1 MTAGTVSDLAITE
14 MACSP
19 EKTMEAEAMTRTTC
33 FSALSVTVFGGERG
47 EPPHDVEPGSGR
59 AYLRLRGVSV
69 CPPCQSGISSP
80 NHRKDWKMRTGGIGG
95 SLFLVALGAILYWAV
110 TVEAEGFNL
119 NTMGVILMVVGVVG
133 LILTLI
139 MTASAERTEREDKD
153 VTIVER

>member
-1 MTAGTVSDLAITE
+1 
-14 MACSP
+14 
-19 EKTMEAEAMTRTTC
+19 
-33 FSALSVTVFGGERG
+33 
-47 EPPHDVEPGSGR
+47 
-59 AYLRLRGVSV
+59 
-69 CPPCQSGISSP
+69 
-80 NHRKDWKMRTGGIGG
+80 MRTGGIGG

-119 NTMGVILMVVGVVG
+119 NTMGLILMVVGVVG

>member
-1 MTAGTVSDLAITE
+1 
-14 MACSP
+14 
-19 EKTMEAEAMTRTTC
+19 
-33 FSALSVTVFGGERG
+33 
-47 EPPHDVEPGSGR
+47 
-59 AYLRLRGVSV
+59 
-69 CPPCQSGISSP
+69 
-80 NHRKDWKMRTGGIGG
+80 MRTGGIGG

-119 NTMGVILMVVGVVG
+119 NTMGLILMVVGIVG